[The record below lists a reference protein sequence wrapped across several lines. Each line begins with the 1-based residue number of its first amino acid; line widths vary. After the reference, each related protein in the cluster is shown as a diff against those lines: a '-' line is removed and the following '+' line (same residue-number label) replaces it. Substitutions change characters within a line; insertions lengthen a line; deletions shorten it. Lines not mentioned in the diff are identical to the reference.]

1 MRQEGALWG
10 PQPASESGREEA
22 LRLLDESSRLLL
34 GILTAVAMQIR
45 SLELERCRLLGG
57 GAQGLEDLQLGA
69 SLLSV
74 WALAGF
80 SRQAGERDD
89 QCDKTLGL
97 TSLTIGLIRLM
108 RLLYPESAAREE
120 AAELTQPDF

>member
-57 GAQGLEDLQLGA
+57 GAQGIEDLQLGA

-108 RLLYPESAAREE
+108 RLLYPKSAAREE

>member
-57 GAQGLEDLQLGA
+57 GAQGIEDLQLGA

-108 RLLYPESAAREE
+108 RLLYPASASREE

>member
-57 GAQGLEDLQLGA
+57 GAQGIEDLQLGA

-108 RLLYPESAAREE
+108 RLLYPESAARGE

>member
-57 GAQGLEDLQLGA
+57 
-69 SLLSV
+69 
-74 WALAGF
+74 
-80 SRQAGERDD
+80 
-89 QCDKTLGL
+89 
-97 TSLTIGLIRLM
+97 
-108 RLLYPESAAREE
+108 
-120 AAELTQPDF
+120 

>member
-57 GAQGLEDLQLGA
+57 GAQGIEDLQLGA

-74 WALAGF
+74 GRALPSG
-80 SRQAGERDD
+80 
-89 QCDKTLGL
+89 
-97 TSLTIGLIRLM
+97 
-108 RLLYPESAAREE
+108 
-120 AAELTQPDF
+120 